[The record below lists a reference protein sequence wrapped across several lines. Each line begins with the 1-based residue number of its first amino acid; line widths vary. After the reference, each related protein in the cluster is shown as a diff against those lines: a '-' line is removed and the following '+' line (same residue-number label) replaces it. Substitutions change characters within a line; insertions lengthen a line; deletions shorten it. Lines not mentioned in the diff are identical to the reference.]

1 MNTSQFY
8 KSLIHL
14 LIALFFASVS
24 SYLLNKYSILI
35 SPFWWIS
42 IVFYTFIFLVL
53 NIVYNLKHTAEAF
66 SQLLLATLIIKL
78 VLALILVLIMR
89 VTIKDAAFNFSMH
102 FLIHYVL
109 FTIFEMRYLLKL
121 IKFKTTHKL

>member
-8 KSLIHL
+8 KSLIPL
-14 LIALFFASVS
+14 LIALFFASVT
-24 SYLLNKYSILI
+24 SYLLNNYKTLVSSY
-35 SPFWWIS
+35 WWIS
-42 IVFYTFIFLVL
+42 IVFYTAIFLVL

-78 VLALILVLIMR
+78 LLALVLVLIMR
-89 VTIKDAAFNFSMH
+89 VIIKEATFNFSMH

-109 FTIFEMRYLLKL
+109 FTIFEIHYLLKL
-121 IKFKTTHKL
+121 IKFKTLTKQ

>member
-78 VLALILVLIMR
+78 VLALILF
-89 VTIKDAAFNFSMH
+89 FNT
-102 FLIHYVL
+102 L
-109 FTIFEMRYLLKL
+109 
-121 IKFKTTHKL
+121 